1 MINHIADAGRGD
13 VTEASLLKA
22 LAFSKYLE
30 SHARRVYGA
39 SNTIEVNAAQAILAR
54 IRKGDI
60 LDGFTARDVH
70 QRDWSGLTDAEHVYA
85 GLNLLADLD
94 YIAGVT
100 SPVGP
105 QLADDRKPASAS
117 IRR

>member
-1 MINHIADAGRGD
+1 MPDAA
-13 VTEASLLKA
+13 TPPKISLLKA

-39 SNTIEVNAAQAILAR
+39 PNTIKLNAAQAILTR
-54 IRKGDI
+54 ISKRD
-60 LDGFTARDVH
+60 LCDGITARDVH
-70 QRDWSGLTDAEHVYA
+70 QRDWSGLTDRDHVHA

-94 YIAGVT
+94 YIAGFRRRPLGLMAGDQKRPT
-100 SPVGP
+100 P
-105 QLADDRKPASAS
+105 S